1 MMHFIL
7 QNKSAYNKG
16 IVQLGQTEY
25 FSHFPQPSPSPICYQ
40 QMLRQQNH
48 DWLVMLSMTVFG

>member
-1 MMHFIL
+1 MHFIL

-16 IVQLGQTEY
+16 IVQLGRTEY
-25 FSHFPQPSPSPICYQ
+25 FSHFSQPSPSPIRYQ

-48 DWLVMLSMTVFG
+48 DQLVMLSMTVFG